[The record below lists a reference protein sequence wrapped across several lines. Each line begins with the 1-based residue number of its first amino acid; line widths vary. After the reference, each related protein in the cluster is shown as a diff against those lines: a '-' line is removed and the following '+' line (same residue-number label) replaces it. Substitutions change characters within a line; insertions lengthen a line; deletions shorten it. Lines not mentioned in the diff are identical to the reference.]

1 MKKNK
6 KIIKRIGCLFGAFI
20 VALVSI
26 CSIIPNNKQNLNYAS
41 ADEVNLSYSSNWL
54 PVTVIASSSSSGS
67 YVTFNSGSIKI
78 NLLNMGSSLSFNL
91 EYQNSFM
98 ASGNYNPHIG
108 PAIVPSL
115 TSDNVN
121 VNYYNMSLSGSP
133 FYLKMAYRYYGGTVS
148 DITRVRIISYEDSTW
163 VGYYAGENRV
173 ITFGFLVNSRPAVY
187 YNDFNLPIVTSAD
200 ANYSL
205 GYSQGFTAGETT
217 GYSTGYDAGKTEGQS
232 IGYTTGY
239 GAGKAYGL
247 ALGSDYTFMSFFS
260 AIFDAPIQALT
271 GLLNFEILGVN
282 LFNFVTALFTL
293 GLILALVKFIL

>member
-6 KIIKRIGCLFGAFI
+6 KLIKRIGCLIGAFM

-26 CSIIPNNKQNLNYAS
+26 CSILPNKKQNVDYAA

-54 PVTVIASSSSSGS
+54 PVTVLASSSSSGS

-108 PAIVPSL
+108 PAIVPSF

-163 VGYYAGENRV
+163 VGYYAGLDRV
-173 ITFGFLVNSRPAVY
+173 ITFGFLVNSRPSVF
-187 YNDFNLPIVTSAD
+187 YNDFNLPIVISAD
-200 ANYSL
+200 ANFSL
-205 GYSQGFTAGETT
+205 GYAQGFTAGETS
-217 GYSTGYDAGKTEGQS
+217 GYNTGYDTGLTEGRE

-239 GAGKAYGL
+239 GAGKADGL
-247 ALGSDYTFMSFFS
+247 ALGSDYTFMSLFS

-271 GLLNFEILGVN
+271 GLLNFEILGIN
-282 LFNFVTALFTL
+282 LYNFVTALFTL
-293 GLILALVKFIL
+293 GLILALIKLLI